1 MTTSQ
6 ATQFGIHLPVRVIGD
21 GRTPGVPARAKLL
34 DEMAVAAGES
44 GFRSLWITDHLL
56 YLDPWMDAILFLAS
70 VAGRAEQY
78 GLKLI
83 PGVLALPLRHPVIMA
98 QTLATLDILSGGNL
112 VIGVGEGSTQKDFDA
127 VELPFEERRRRL
139 NEAVPLLRRLLTEE
153 HVTHQGKHYSFD
165 DISVL
170 PHALQEPHPPIWMSS
185 WSSEIGLR
193 RVARLA
199 DGWVASGWHSTPE
212 EYGASRRILDRELT
226 ARGKDPAT
234 FPGSADT
241 IYVYTDESDKRA
253 VEVAEPIIQHTTNAF
268 ENTTGHY
275 IVGDYARCREL
286 LGMWKAQGPAHVA
299 LWPAAEPVEQIRKF
313 GEHVLGYV

>member
-1 MTTSQ
+1 MTPIRESAVTTSQ
-6 ATQFGIHLPVRVIGD
+6 GTQFGIHLPVRVIGD
-21 GRTPGVPARAKLL
+21 GQTPGVPARAKLL
-34 DEMAVAAGES
+34 DEIAVAAGES

-153 HVTHQGKHYSFD
+153 HVTHHGTHYSFED
-165 DISVL
+165 VSVL
-170 PHALQEPHPPIWMSS
+170 PHALQEPHPPHLDVQLGFGDWDASRGPAGRRLGGFGVAQHAG
-185 WSSEIGLR
+185 GLR
-193 RVARLA
+193 RGAK
-199 DGWVASGWHSTPE
+199 DSGP
-212 EYGASRRILDRELT
+212 GASSAGQGNGEL
-226 ARGKDPAT
+226 PW
-234 FPGSADT
+234 
-241 IYVYTDESDKRA
+241 
-253 VEVAEPIIQHTTNAF
+253 
-268 ENTTGHY
+268 
-275 IVGDYARCREL
+275 
-286 LGMWKAQGPAHVA
+286 LG
-299 LWPAAEPVEQIRKF
+299 
-313 GEHVLGYV
+313 GYYLCVHG

>member
-1 MTTSQ
+1 MTSSQ
-6 ATQFGIHLPVRVIGD
+6 STQFGIHLPVRVTSD
-21 GRTPGVPARAKLL
+21 GQTPGVPARAKLL

-56 YLDPWMDAILFLAS
+56 YLDPWMDAVLFLAS

-83 PGVLALPLRHPVIMA
+83 PGVLALPLRHPVAMA

-127 VELPFEERRRRL
+127 VGLPFEERRRRL
-139 NEAVPLLRRLLTEE
+139 NEAVPLLRRLFTEE
-153 HVTHQGKHYSFD
+153 HVTHHGAHYSFE

-170 PHALQEPHPPIWMSS
+170 PHPAQQPHPPIWMSS
-185 WSSEIGLR
+185 WGSEVGMR
-193 RVARLA
+193 RVARLG

-212 EYGASRRILDRELT
+212 EYGEARKVLDRELA
-226 ARGKDPAT
+226 ARGKEPGA
-234 FPGSADT
+234 FPGCADT
-241 IYVYTDESDKRA
+241 IYVYVDESDNRA
-253 VEVAEPIIQHTTNAF
+253 VEAASPIIKHTTGGF
-268 ENTTGHY
+268 ENTSGHY

-286 LGMWKAQGPAHVA
+286 LGLWKAQGPAHVA
-299 LWPAAEPVEQIRKF
+299 LWPAANPVEQIRLF
-313 GEHVLGYV
+313 GEHVLPYV

>member
-1 MTTSQ
+1 MSTSEG
-6 ATQFGIHLPVRVIGD
+6 TQFGIHLPVRVISD
-21 GRTPGVPARAKLL
+21 GQTAGVPARAKLL

-56 YLDPWMDAILFLAS
+56 YLDPWMDAVLFLAS

-83 PGVLALPLRHPVIMA
+83 PGVLALPLRHPVVMA

-112 VIGVGEGSTQKDFDA
+112 VIGVGEGSTAKDFDA
-127 VELPFEERRRRL
+127 VGLPFEERRRRL
-139 NEAVPLLRRLLTEE
+139 NEAVPLLRRLFKEE
-153 HVTHQGKHYSFD
+153 HVTHQGTHYSFE

-170 PHALQEPHPPIWMSS
+170 PHPLQQPYPPIWVSS
-185 WSSEIGLR
+185 WGSEVGMR
-193 RVARLA
+193 RVARIG
-199 DGWVASGWHSTPE
+199 DGWVASGWHSTPG
-212 EYGASRRILDRELT
+212 EYGEARRILDRELVS
-226 ARGKDPAT
+226 RGKDPAS

-253 VEVAEPIIQHTTNAF
+253 VEVAEPIIRHTTNAF

-275 IVGDYARCREL
+275 IVGDYQRCREL
-286 LGMWKAQGPAHVA
+286 LGMWKEQGPVHVG
-299 LWPAAEPVEQIRKF
+299 LWPAADAVGQIRRF
-313 GEHVLGYV
+313 GEWVVPFV

>member
-1 MTTSQ
+1 MTTNQ
-6 ATQFGIHLPVRVIGD
+6 GTQFGIHLPVRVISD
-21 GRTPGVPARAKLL
+21 GQTPGVPARAKLL

-56 YLDPWMDAILFLAS
+56 YLDPWMDAVLFLAS
-70 VAGRAEQY
+70 VAGRAEEY

-83 PGVLALPLRHPVIMA
+83 PGVLALPLRHPVVMA

-112 VIGVGEGSTQKDFDA
+112 VIGVGEGSTAKDFDA
-127 VELPFEERRRRL
+127 VGLPFEERRRRL
-139 NEAVPLLRRLLTEE
+139 NEAVPLLRRLFTEE
-153 HVTHQGKHYSFD
+153 HVTHQGNHYSFE

-170 PHALQEPHPPIWMSS
+170 PHPIQQPHPPIWMSS

-199 DGWVASGWHSTPE
+199 DGWVASGWHSTTE
-212 EYGASRRILDRELT
+212 EYGASRRILDRELS
-226 ARGKDPAT
+226 ARGRDPAS

-241 IYVYTDESDKRA
+241 IYVYADESDKRA

-275 IVGDYARCREL
+275 IVGDYQRCREL
-286 LGMWKAQGPAHVA
+286 LGMWKEQGLAHVG
-299 LWPAAEPVEQIRKF
+299 LWPAAEPVEQIRRF
-313 GEHVLGYV
+313 GEWVIPFV